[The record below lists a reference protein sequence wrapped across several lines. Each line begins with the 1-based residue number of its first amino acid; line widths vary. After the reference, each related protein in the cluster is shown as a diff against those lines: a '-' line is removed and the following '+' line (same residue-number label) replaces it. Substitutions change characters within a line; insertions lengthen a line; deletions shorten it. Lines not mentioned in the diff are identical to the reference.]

1 VTERRAGSEVPGS
14 GRVTVGFAGTAD
26 LVARFVIAAL
36 ALSVTAVATERPA
49 RAQKS
54 PTAQAALL
62 RAQHDLMTN
71 DFADA
76 AAEMET
82 AVRFEPRFA
91 FGWYLLA
98 STSRRAGAYDRAVA
112 AYRRYLELRP
122 AEPDPLFGIGLC
134 LAAIG
139 DRDGALVS
147 YQHYV
152 ERDTRPGSAEFVAT
166 AKTRIA
172 ALEKAKASTAIGAE
186 AAKPQAKANTG
197 AGAAGAVASG
207 AGGAGGPLAGH
218 AAAGT
223 ELVAEHKSA
232 AAVAELQTAVKEAP
246 ADAASWYKLAFALRQ
261 SGQLAEAAKAYQ
273 RYITLKPDD
282 PDPYYGLGQVLVA
295 LNRPDEALATFRAY
309 VKVEHRKS
317 EQRWLTK
324 ARAEIIRLEA
334 ARKPPAPTEPKGLP
348 PGAPTSPP
356 AAPTTKAPPP
366 HAPMTPTSAAPA
378 K

>member
-1 VTERRAGSEVPGS
+1 MPLA
-14 GRVTVGFAGTAD
+14 FAG
-26 LVARFVIAAL
+26 VVAL
-36 ALSVTAVATERPA
+36 ALGTPQPA

-54 PTAQAALL
+54 PTAQGALL

-71 DFADA
+71 DFVDA

-98 STSRRAGAYDRAVA
+98 STSRRAGSYDRAVA

-134 LAAIG
+134 LEAIG
-139 DRDGALVS
+139 DREGALAS
-147 YQHYV
+147 FQRYV
-152 ERDTRPGSAEFVAT
+152 ERDTRPQSTEFVAI

-172 ALEKAKASTAIGAE
+172 ALEK
-186 AAKPQAKANTG
+186 PQASHAQAPASQG
-197 AGAAGAVASG
+197 AGGAAALASG
-207 AGGAGGPLAGH
+207 AGGAGGPASAH

-223 ELVAEHKSA
+223 QLVATNKPV

-261 SGQLAEAAKAYQ
+261 SGELNEAAKAYQ

-282 PDPYYGLGQVLVA
+282 SDPYYGLGQVLVA
-295 LNRPDEALATFRAY
+295 LNRPDDALAAFRAY
-309 VKVEHRKS
+309 VKLEHRQS
-317 EQRWLTK
+317 EQRWLAK
-324 ARAEIIRLEA
+324 ARAEILRIEA
-334 ARKPPAPTEPKGLP
+334 ARKPPPPSPSKALSPPPVASTSSLAPSATAP
-348 PGAPTSPP
+348 PPTSPP
-356 AAPTTKAPPP
+356 APSAPP
-366 HAPMTPTSAAPA
+366 A

>member
-1 VTERRAGSEVPGS
+1 MA
-14 GRVTVGFAGTAD
+14 F
-26 LVARFVIAAL
+26 AAL
-36 ALSVTAVATERPA
+36 VTLLGAAQSA

-71 DFADA
+71 DFVDA

-91 FGWYLLA
+91 FGWYLLG
-98 STSRRAGAYDRAVA
+98 STSRRAGSCDRAVA

-134 LAAIG
+134 LQVIG
-139 DRDGALVS
+139 DRDGALTS
-147 YQHYV
+147 FQRYV
-152 ERDTRPGSAEFVAT
+152 ERDTRPGSAEFVT
-166 AKTRIA
+166 AAKARIA
-172 ALEKAKASTAIGAE
+172 ALEKAKAADA
-186 AAKPQAKANTG
+186 AAKPASKAG
-197 AGAAGAVASG
+197 AGAGGAGPVASG
-207 AGGAGGPLAGH
+207 AGGVGGVTSGH

-232 AAVAELQTAVKEAP
+232 AAVAELQAAVKEAP

-261 SGQLAEAAKAYQ
+261 SGQLPEAAKAYQ

-282 PDPYYGLGQVLVA
+282 PDPYYGLAQVLVA
-295 LNRPDEALATFRAY
+295 LNRPDDALATFRAY
-309 VKVEHRKS
+309 VKIEHRKT

-324 ARAEIIRLEA
+324 ARAEIVRLEA
-334 ARKPPAPTEPKGLP
+334 ARKPPAPTQPKALSP
-348 PGAPTSPP
+348 PPAAGGPPAISTTPASVSPHRPTSPP
-356 AAPTTKAPPP
+356 PPASPPP
-366 HAPMTPTSAAPA
+366 AQ
-378 K
+378 

>member
-1 VTERRAGSEVPGS
+1 MLA
-14 GRVTVGFAGTAD
+14 FA
-26 LVARFVIAAL
+26 VAL
-36 ALSVTAVATERPA
+36 AVMSTAAA
-49 RAQKS
+49 AQAQKS

-71 DFADA
+71 DFVDA

-98 STSRRAGAYDRAVA
+98 STSRRAGSYDRAVA

-134 LAAIG
+134 LEAIG
-139 DRDGALVS
+139 DRDGALAS
-147 YQHYV
+147 FQRYV
-152 ERDTRPGSAEFVAT
+152 ERDTRPGSTEFLAA
-166 AKTRIA
+166 AKTHIA
-172 ALEKAKASTAIGAE
+172 ALEKSKAAAEARAAAPKAKASAGGG
-186 AAKPQAKANTG
+186 G
-197 AGAAGAVASG
+197 AGGAAVTTGG
-207 AGGAGGPLAGH
+207 AGGAGGVVSAH

-223 ELVAEHKSA
+223 ELVAEHKA
-232 AAVAELQTAVKEAP
+232 GAAVAELQTAVKETP

-295 LNRPDEALATFRAY
+295 LNRPDDALATFRAY
-309 VKVEHRKS
+309 VKIEHRKS

-324 ARAEIIRLEA
+324 ARAEIARLEG
-334 ARKPPAPTEPKGLP
+334 ARRPPAPTEPKTLAPRPVAATSP
-348 PGAPTSPP
+348 PATTSSAHAPTSPSP
-356 AAPTTKAPPP
+356 AAPPASAPP
-366 HAPMTPTSAAPA
+366 A

>member
-1 VTERRAGSEVPGS
+1 VALAGL
-14 GRVTVGFAGTAD
+14 VTVVG
-26 LVARFVIAAL
+26 AAQ
-36 ALSVTAVATERPA
+36 PA

-71 DFADA
+71 DFVDA

-91 FGWYLLA
+91 FGWYLLG
-98 STSRRAGAYDRAVA
+98 STSRRAGSCDRAVA

-134 LAAIG
+134 LQAIG
-139 DRDGALVS
+139 DRDGALAS
-147 YQHYV
+147 FQRYV
-152 ERDTRPGSAEFVAT
+152 ERDTRPGSADFVAT
-166 AKTRIA
+166 AKARIA
-172 ALEKAKASTAIGAE
+172 ALQKAKALE
-186 AAKPQAKANTG
+186 PAAQTPPKSSTG
-197 AGAAGAVASG
+197 AGGAGLGASDAGLRASG
-207 AGGAGGPLAGH
+207 AGGAGGVSSGH

-232 AAVAELQTAVKEAP
+232 AAVAELQAAVKEAP

-282 PDPYYGLGQVLVA
+282 PDPYYGLAQVLVA
-295 LNRPDEALATFRAY
+295 LNRPDDALATFRAY
-309 VKVEHRKS
+309 LKVEHRKS
-317 EQRWLTK
+317 EQRWLAK
-324 ARAEIIRLEA
+324 ARAEIARLEA
-334 ARKPPAPTEPKGLP
+334 ARKPPAPTEPKALSPMPAAGAP
-348 PGAPTSPP
+348 PTPASPAPHRPTAPPPHAAPAPTSPP
-356 AAPTTKAPPP
+356 
-366 HAPMTPTSAAPA
+366 PA
-378 K
+378 H

>member
-1 VTERRAGSEVPGS
+1 MV
-14 GRVTVGFAGTAD
+14 
-26 LVARFVIAAL
+26 AAL
-36 ALSVTAVATERPA
+36 AVLTTGGAGRAW
-49 RAQKS
+49 AQKS

-62 RAQHDLMTN
+62 RAQHDLLTN

-98 STSRRAGAYDRAVA
+98 STSRRAGDYDRAVA

-122 AEPDPLFGIGLC
+122 AEPDPLFGIGLS
-134 LAAIG
+134 LEAIG
-139 DRDGALVS
+139 DRDGALAS
-147 YQHYV
+147 FQRYV

-172 ALEKAKASTAIGAE
+172 ALEKAKSTA
-186 AAKPQAKANTG
+186 KPASP
-197 AGAAGAVASG
+197 SG
-207 AGGAGGPLAGH
+207 AGGAGAPSGTGGASGAAPVTGH

-223 ELVAEHKSA
+223 ELVAEHKAA
-232 AAVAELQTAVKEAP
+232 AAVGELQTAVKDSP
-246 ADAASWYKLAFALRQ
+246 ADAASWYKLAFSLRQ
-261 SGQLAEAAKAYQ
+261 SGQLAESAKAYQ

-282 PDPYYGLGQVLVA
+282 PDPYYGLGQVQVA
-295 LNRPDEALATFRAY
+295 LNRPDDALATFRAY
-309 VKVEHRKS
+309 VKLEHRPG
-317 EQRWLTK
+317 EQRWLAK

-334 ARKPPAPTEPKGLP
+334 ARKPPAPTEPKAMAP
-348 PGAPTSPP
+348 KPADTAPAPAPTSPP
-356 AAPTTKAPPP
+356 
-366 HAPMTPTSAAPA
+366 PA